1 MCKTVYLAFKV
12 LHLDSAN
19 PEDYFYKI
27 FSLHRIMADTE
38 NGEQESFNVES
49 TVDTIGV
56 PGNDE
61 SVDDPVS
68 VFSVSL
74 SPSLPCLAS
83 FFLYR

>member
-1 MCKTVYLAFKV
+1 
-12 LHLDSAN
+12 
-19 PEDYFYKI
+19 
-27 FSLHRIMADTE
+27 MADTE

>member
-1 MCKTVYLAFKV
+1 
-12 LHLDSAN
+12 
-19 PEDYFYKI
+19 
-27 FSLHRIMADTE
+27 MADTE

-74 SPSLPCLAS
+74 SRLLLALLHFSIISRAFCTVFDVVTHAWRCCAPVGS
-83 FFLYR
+83 F